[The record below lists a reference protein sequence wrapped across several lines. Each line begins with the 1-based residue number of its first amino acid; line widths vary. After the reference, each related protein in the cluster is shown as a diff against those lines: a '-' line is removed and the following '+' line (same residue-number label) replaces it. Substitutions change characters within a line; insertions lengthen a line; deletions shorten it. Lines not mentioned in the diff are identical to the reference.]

1 MKAHL
6 PKLNRSFAL
15 FAEVVSNCAMR
26 SPTSVS
32 RVLNSIQPGI
42 PYQK

>member
-15 FAEVVSNCAMR
+15 FAEVVSNYAMR
-26 SPTSVS
+26 SPTTVS
-32 RVLNSIQPGI
+32 RVLKPHPTRN